1 MMKNLI
7 RGMIMLSA
15 VGGAV
20 SLRAQTPPSAPT
32 APAQAAPA
40 AQAPESAPTVDEIVQ
55 KHLAAVGGKE
65 AISKV
70 KSLSMETS
78 AQVMGTEAPG
88 TTVVLDGVGFKSE
101 TNFNG
106 MKIITCYTDKGGWTV
121 NPMAGGSDPTPMP
134 EDQYKMGKNQ
144 IYVGGGLYDYA
155 ARGSKVQLVGK
166 DDKAYKIK
174 LTTSDSVD
182 WEYVIDSS
190 SYLIKTMTAKGKMQ
204 DQDVVITSNFS
215 DYRKTDTGYLIPYS
229 IDLDIG
235 GQFSLSIAV
244 KKVELNPTI
253 DPAVFAMPK
262 SAPPSEP
269 AKPAASTTQ

>member
-166 DDKAYKIK
+166 DDKTYKIK

-204 DQDVVITSNFS
+204 DQDMVITSNFS
-215 DYRKTDTGYLIPYS
+215 DYRKTDVGFLIPYS

-262 SAPPSEP
+262 PAPASEP
-269 AKPAASTTQ
+269 AKPATSPTQ